1 MVLLIPGSFPIL
13 KRLNH
18 AAQRW
23 TARGQRGRPTLGS
36 AEGTDHSQ
44 ELGCIR
50 EDELLAG
57 DLDYQEFKRLPRK
70 DEAVVLTRRW
80 LCGSL

>member
-1 MVLLIPGSFPIL
+1 
-13 KRLNH
+13 
-18 AAQRW
+18 
-23 TARGQRGRPTLGS
+23 
-36 AEGTDHSQ
+36 
-44 ELGCIR
+44 LGCIR